1 MNSPQLLSSFEHCD
15 RKGFW
20 DRDWER
26 AKIDFHELLMAG
38 ITEGLTTTRQDL
50 GTAAGEAVI
59 GIASER
65 EILTKEHNVYDL
77 CVHHASIADL
87 VSTALRK
94 PSDAPWGF
102 PEPQTLPNGVLWHS
116 GAFLSPDGTKLRR
129 IVLATNWSD
138 ERHWSEARS
147 YFSLAESCIYGL
159 PLQQAVIVR
168 GASRDGKRHGYWSK
182 GLRHPANRKLR
193 FRKKSEGKFK
203 DSWATIF
210 REDHDEIST
219 LEWLDALY
227 SDGVFSDICFSVE
240 IPIPEKAARQKIVDL
255 AAKKLDIIYQ
265 TKELPEPNL
274 STCFWPVPCAHKGHC
289 HSGLPPSG
297 KYGFV
302 QIA

>member
-20 DRDWER
+20 DRDWDR

-38 ITEGLTTTRQDL
+38 ITEGVTTTRQDL

-87 VSTALRK
+87 VSTAIRK

-138 ERHWSEARS
+138 DRHWSE
-147 YFSLAESCIYGL
+147 EK
-159 PLQQAVIVR
+159 VR
-168 GASRDGKRHGYWSK
+168 GEIQRQLGDDFQRGPRRDFNSRMVGCSLLGRSV
-182 GLRHPANRKLR
+182 
-193 FRKKSEGKFK
+193 FRY
-203 DSWATIF
+203 
-210 REDHDEIST
+210 
-219 LEWLDALY
+219 LL
-227 SDGVFSDICFSVE
+227 
-240 IPIPEKAARQKIVDL
+240 
-255 AAKKLDIIYQ
+255 
-265 TKELPEPNL
+265 
-274 STCFWPVPCAHKGHC
+274 
-289 HSGLPPSG
+289 
-297 KYGFV
+297 
-302 QIA
+302 